1 AGETVAQVAPES
13 SDPPTPPGPGP
24 TAPQTGEESDNESP
38 GEPRPPRETTGPS
51 VEEETSQAGETVA
64 QVVPESSGDDTP
76 PAPGSSGEGPS
87 PSEGTASSVTPEA
100 PPPPPR
106 KMVRVRYGMAL
117 ERGVLHAHL
126 DDLDVGETCIVKTRR
141 GIEWGEIT
149 EVFTDTGGEPT
160 EGRVLRR
167 PKPADRERIREIH
180 DEGTDEEFRFCREK
194 IAEHDLPM
202 NLVAVEKIFSG
213 DKIIFYFTANGRVDF
228 RALVKTLAQAYRKR
242 IELKQIGVRDE
253 AKLLGSVGH
262 CGRELC
268 CRSFM
273 RNIEQVTMKMAKVQ
287 KSTLD
292 PTKISGRCGRLMCC
306 LRFEDKA
313 YREMKAEL
321 PNRGEMI
328 WTEKGQVQVIDQRI
342 LGQKLL
348 VRGPQGDRFVVPLS
362 DVLDGPPPPKPP
374 PPKPPPPRRRPPREG
389 PKREKPLPPRQ
400 GAPAAKGEDRSGK
413 GQGSGSPGQGQ
424 RRGRGRGRRRPQ
436 RDGPQRPRS
445 GAKQDPQGTSS
456 GKPQG
461 QGGGQGRGPRRGGGG
476 GQGRSRDGDKRG
488 PGDGGRRGPGPGGK
502 DRPGG
507 EGGRGGQRGP
517 RKGPGGSPGGST
529 GGGRGG
535 NTGGGRGG
543 GRRRRPPRP
552 HGSGP

>member
-1 AGETVAQVAPES
+1 
-13 SDPPTPPGPGP
+13 
-24 TAPQTGEESDNESP
+24 
-38 GEPRPPRETTGPS
+38 
-51 VEEETSQAGETVA
+51 
-64 QVVPESSGDDTP
+64 
-76 PAPGSSGEGPS
+76 
-87 PSEGTASSVTPEA
+87 
-100 PPPPPR
+100 
-106 KMVRVRYGMAL
+106 MAL
-117 ERGVLHAHL
+117 ERGVLRSTL
-126 DDLDVGETCIVKTRR
+126 EDLEVGERCIVKTRR

-149 EVFTDTGGEPT
+149 EILREAPELGA

-167 PKPADRERIREIH
+167 PTRADLERIREI
-180 DEGTDEEFRFCREK
+180 EEAGTDEEFRFCKEK
-194 IAEHDLPM
+194 IDEHELPM

-253 AKLLGSVGH
+253 AKLLGCVGH

-321 PNRGEMI
+321 PSRGETV

-348 VRGPQGDRFVVPLS
+348 VRGPQGDRFIVALA

-374 PPKPPPPRRRPPREG
+374 PPRPKPAREGTRPPRKPAPSPGGGERKG
-389 PKREKPLPPRQ
+389 KRQPSGE
-400 GAPAAKGEDRSGK
+400 PA
-413 GQGSGSPGQGQ
+413 QGSRG
-424 RRGRGRGRRRPQ
+424 GRGRGRRRP
-436 RDGPQRPRS
+436 PRGS
-445 GAKQDPQGTSS
+445 GS
-456 GKPQG
+456 
-461 QGGGQGRGPRRGGGG
+461 
-476 GQGRSRDGDKRG
+476 
-488 PGDGGRRGPGPGGK
+488 
-502 DRPGG
+502 
-507 EGGRGGQRGP
+507 
-517 RKGPGGSPGGST
+517 
-529 GGGRGG
+529 
-535 NTGGGRGG
+535 
-543 GRRRRPPRP
+543 GRRRRPRGGTRRGPGKGTRRRP
-552 HGSGP
+552 